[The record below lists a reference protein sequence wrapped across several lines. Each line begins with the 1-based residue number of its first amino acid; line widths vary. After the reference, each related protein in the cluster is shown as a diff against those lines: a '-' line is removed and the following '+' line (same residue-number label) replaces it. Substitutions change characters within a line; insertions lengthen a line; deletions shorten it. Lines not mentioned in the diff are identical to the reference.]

1 MNGEKS
7 ANKAFP
13 KDTERTESEVGKAEQ
28 QSTEVRGTSDAV
40 QLKPVPPAL
49 NELSLYVYEQCTKLW
64 NHIAKNRFLV
74 YHPHRDVSRKIV
86 RVVDEVCY
94 DAVNEESFLRCLIA
108 YHAMASVLLGQSERG
123 EVLCP
128 LVQRL
133 IEDERKGASEIRRE
147 LTNIVNATI
156 NRLDI
161 SPERVKEI
169 EKKAIENIMN
179 GKLYVDDVL
188 ERVRSLVVQRLMPS
202 DMWKYVNSAE
212 IDEFKGKL
220 TMHITLPKA
229 GTLPDVTENIL
240 SFTVVSD
247 LVKVGDTYL
256 ADKDYEVWLTDLN
269 RPEMPPPPPKEKGES
284 SNAIFGNVQ
293 VTVPAIL
300 KPAIERFLRMGWI
313 PDGTTGEFLNAIQN
327 KIDVIKT
334 PEEMFADTLARVLY
348 GFYWVTVNKTESGQY
363 VLEAEIPVSSDNPWQ
378 GYTFL
383 VPADGEIWV
392 PSPIWQQVRE
402 MFEKVRIPRKMVE
415 YIIKSKK
422 ISRSAKTCE
431 SDRTIEMHNLVALDV
446 ARVEEV
452 LNDKIENYFVHKVQT
467 CEGGSE

>member
-1 MNGEKS
+1 MNSEKS
-7 ANKAFP
+7 ANKVFP
-13 KDTERTESEVGKAEQ
+13 QDAEKTGSETRKAEQ
-28 QSTEVRGTSDAV
+28 QSTEIRGTSDVV

-94 DAVNEESFLRCLIA
+94 NAVNEVSLLKCLIA
-108 YHAMASVLLGQSERG
+108 FHTMASVLLGQTERG
-123 EVLCP
+123 EALCP

-133 IEDERKGASEIRRE
+133 IEDERKGVSEIRRE

-169 EKKAIENIMN
+169 EKKAIENIVN

-188 ERVRSLVVQRLMPS
+188 EHVKSLAVWRLMPS
-202 DMWKYVNSAE
+202 DMVNIVNSAE

-220 TMHITLPKA
+220 TIHITLAKA
-229 GTLPDVTENIL
+229 GEPPDVSENVL

-247 LVKVGDTYL
+247 LIKVGDTYL

-269 RPEMPPPPPKEKGES
+269 RPEMPPPPPKEKGKS
-284 SNAIFGNVQ
+284 SNAIFGNVK

-300 KPAIERFLRMGWI
+300 KPAIERFLRMGWL
-313 PDGTTGEFLNAIQN
+313 PDGTTSEFLKAIQD
-327 KIDVIKT
+327 KIVVIKT
-334 PEEMFADTLARVLY
+334 PEEMFADTLARVFY
-348 GFYWVTVNKTESGQY
+348 GVPWVIVNKTETGQY
-363 VLEAEIPVSSDNPWQ
+363 VLGADIPVSSDNPWQ
-378 GYTFL
+378 KYVFL

-392 PSPIWQQVRE
+392 PSPIWRKVME
-402 MFEKVRIPRKMVE
+402 MFEKVRIPRKMIE

-431 SDRTIEMHNLVALDV
+431 SGRTIEMHNLVALDV

-452 LNDKIENYFVHKVQT
+452 LNDKIENYFVYKVQT